1 MCNRARIDSWTS
13 TSTVEACLYR
23 QFEWFCQR
31 LVSLDCLWGQDW
43 KDVFYW
49 GCGAVGTAALFN
61 SPVFTPS
68 SYTHLPHLLMSPS
81 GSLRTLASFFPVHPA
96 PHPWVW
102 ASASSALSLC
112 SIPHSSEASFSLF
125 CLIITTP
132 SSTLLF
138 WLLQVFSS
146 LYSFPALGEKEDKSI
161 YSVSYLELE
170 CFSAVFVFFF
180 FFLNRK
186 PDDLCILTYMLFH
199 PNLTHFSSFLG
210 DFCLIFLAC
219 NLILQVRPIL
229 FPLFKSTHT
238 HTHTHI

>member
-23 QFEWFCQR
+23 QVEWFCQR
-31 LVSLDCLWGQDW
+31 LVSLDCLWGEDW

-49 GCGAVGTAALFN
+49 GFGAVGTAALFN

-81 GSLRTLASFFPVHPA
+81 GSLRTLASSFPIHPA

-102 ASASSALSLC
+102 ASASSALSLR

-138 WLLQVFSS
+138 WPLQVFFLFVFIS
-146 LYSFPALGEKEDKSI
+146 
-161 YSVSYLELE
+161 
-170 CFSAVFVFFF
+170 CFGREGRQKHIFSQLSRVGMLLCCVCLFFF
-180 FFLNRK
+180 F
-186 PDDLCILTYMLFH
+186 
-199 PNLTHFSSFLG
+199 
-210 DFCLIFLAC
+210 
-219 NLILQVRPIL
+219 
-229 FPLFKSTHT
+229 
-238 HTHTHI
+238 